1 MSNKPKRFLS
11 RACLA
16 ICLVLPFAMLQSCKT
31 KQRAAEPAAGQQ
43 EISDLTTLEQRHK
56 NFRNLTAKAEVS
68 FGGSA
73 FSLSGTLRLV
83 PDSAMMISV
92 QPVFGIEMA
101 RVLCTQ
107 DSIFVVNKFNK
118 NYFSASYSD
127 IYSKGGL
134 DLQMIQG
141 LFCNM
146 PWGLSQGDFSMSRYD
161 RDSYVVTSDGE
172 IESTFLIDDE
182 GSVLRT
188 TVENR
193 SKNLFL
199 LAEYS
204 DFMPVKQRG
213 DYPLQT
219 KLVYSDGKNNITVS
233 VRTSSVTFDRK
244 VNVGISIPSG
254 YKKAGLEDLMK
265 LLPL

>member
-1 MSNKPKRFLS
+1 
-11 RACLA
+11 
-16 ICLVLPFAMLQSCKT
+16 
-31 KQRAAEPAAGQQ
+31 
-43 EISDLTTLEQRHK
+43 
-56 NFRNLTAKAEVS
+56 
-68 FGGSA
+68 
-73 FSLSGTLRLV
+73 
-83 PDSAMMISV
+83 
-92 QPVFGIEMA
+92 
-101 RVLCTQ
+101 
-107 DSIFVVNKFNK
+107 
-118 NYFSASYSD
+118 
-127 IYSKGGL
+127 
-134 DLQMIQG
+134 
-141 LFCNM
+141 
-146 PWGLSQGDFSMSRYD
+146 MSRYD
-161 RDSYVVTSDGE
+161 RNSYVVTSDGE

-193 SKNLFL
+193 ARNLFL

-265 LLPL
+265 LLPF